1 MLTIDKLDD
10 NTINQLRQ
18 VVAKSIQNASQP
30 IKGLPNRNS
39 QSSILFQAVSLL
51 YF

>member
-18 VVAKSIQNASQP
+18 VAKSIQNASQP
-30 IKGLPNRNS
+30 IKGLPIE
-39 QSSILFQAVSLL
+39 ILKAQWVF
-51 YF
+51 